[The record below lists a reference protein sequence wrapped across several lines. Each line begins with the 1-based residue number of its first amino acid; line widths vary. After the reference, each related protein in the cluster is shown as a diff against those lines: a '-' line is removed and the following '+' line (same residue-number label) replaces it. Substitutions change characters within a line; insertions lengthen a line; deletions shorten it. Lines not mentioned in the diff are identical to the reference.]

1 MRPILLVAA
10 ATVGLAL
17 ALGWAVDS
25 VPPLQVQTGNGTLLC
40 GDTHVHTYLSF
51 HAGTPLV
58 HLTHAH
64 RRGLDFIVFS
74 EHNRVGG
81 GAWGQEVARLVG
93 SPVIVV
99 EGEEVTNPKYHIN
112 ALGISRS
119 IPYTTPA
126 DEVVAEIHRQGGLA
140 SANHPV
146 ERFWPALIPLMA
158 DRQFDVFEYINLG
171 PWNKGDQPQ
180 VDAFVENMTQAGFL
194 QGAGWV
200 GVSDVHLGANTG
212 HAKTCVV
219 SRERSWPAIAAEM
232 KAGRS
237 VATVEGGFFGP
248 MAAGLNANPQAV
260 AKITQEPALWTK
272 VASHAFFVV
281 FVVAMLGK
289 WGPWRPREPPETGPR
304 PPQRNP

>member
-1 MRPILLVAA
+1 MRPLLVAGA
-10 ATVGLAL
+10 AAVGLAL

-25 VPPLQVQTGNGTLLC
+25 VPPLEVRIGNGTLLC
-40 GDTHVHTYLSF
+40 GDPHVHTYLSF

-58 HLTHAH
+58 HLTHAQ

-112 ALGISRS
+112 ALGISKS

-146 ERFWPALIPLMA
+146 EKYWPALVPLMGE
-158 DRQFDVFEYINLG
+158 RRFDVFEYINLG
-171 PWNKGDQPQ
+171 PWNKGDHPQ
-180 VDAFVENMTQAGFL
+180 VEAFVKNMTEAGFL
-194 QGAGWV
+194 EGVGWV
-200 GVSDVHLGANTG
+200 GTSDAHLGANTG
-212 HAKTCVV
+212 QAKACVV
-219 SRERSWPAIAAEM
+219 ASERTWGAIAAEM

-237 VATVEGGFFGP
+237 AATIGGRFFGP
-248 MAAGLNANPQAV
+248 MADELNANPQAV

-272 VASHAFFVV
+272 VISHIFLVGFA
-281 FVVAMLGK
+281 VAMLGK
-289 WGPWRPREPPETGPR
+289 RGPWGRRGPPPGSA
-304 PPQRNP
+304 